1 MKKIDLGR
9 LIGVLANLGAL
20 VGLLLLVFELNQ
32 NRQLTRAQI
41 RHELAMGIVEH
52 LDMIANNGQLAGV
65 IRRGSSGDELTP
77 DERTQFNSRSN
88 AILRYWEDV
97 HYQYRQGL
105 YDGDEFEKQREAWVD
120 ALARGAGLVAYW
132 CENRRLY
139 SSEYA
144 KEINS
149 ALTTHTCD

>member
-1 MKKIDLGR
+1 MKKIDLGQF
-9 LIGVLANLGAL
+9 IGVLANLGAL

-41 RHELAMGIVEH
+41 RHELAMGIVE
-52 LDMIANNGQLAGV
+52 IQSIVANNSQLASV

-77 DERTQFNSRSN
+77 DERTQFIARSN

-105 YDGDEFEKQREAWVD
+105 YDRSEFEKQREAWVNS
-120 ALARGAGLVAYW
+120 LARSAGLVAYW
-132 CENRRLY
+132 CENRNLY
-139 SSEYA
+139 SVDFA
-144 KEINS
+144 KELDN

>member
-1 MKKIDLGR
+1 MKKLDLGQ

-41 RHELAMGIVEH
+41 RHDLAMGIVEQ
-52 LDMIANNGQLAGV
+52 LLTVANNGQLASV
-65 IRRGSSGDELTP
+65 VRRGSSGDELAP
-77 DERTQFNSRSN
+77 DERTQFNARSN
-88 AILRYWEDV
+88 AILRYWENV

-105 YDGDEFEKQREAWVD
+105 YDGSEFEKQRAAWVD
-120 ALARGAGLVAYW
+120 SLAKSTGLAAYW

-139 SSEYA
+139 SADFA
-144 KEINS
+144 KELDG
-149 ALTTHTCD
+149 ALTTHRCD